1 MDATR
6 QILEA
11 PLGATKTPTDSL
23 VQGDHRR
30 QRLYCTHFDHRSSTP
45 DPIVCTPSYL
55 MDLDCLESTDQAFQG
70 DAGLS
75 FTEFHDFGLW
85 PMDFPTAT
93 VLGPDAESRLG
104 RNPEECLTPGLG
116 AFLDVQH
123 VQSVPNEPLG
133 RMTDYATQLIA
144 HWFHEV
150 CPAWSGFDSIKNM
163 NRKLAE
169 DLWHSSSAVFN
180 SLQSMSASFLAA
192 RLPQMRPTAFRLL
205 KTATLCIQAEVEEL
219 KGKAHLDTAPI
230 GVIYSLLCLG
240 TTICWL
246 DARRVGW
253 PFLQDAKSLLGRTMQ
268 QDCHLSEGDANI
280 LDFFSKSL
288 VYWEMLISFI
298 YDPEPGL
305 AQPNLVGAS
314 NFDSI
319 PHPWTGISSF
329 TSRLFT
335 LSMSVCRT
343 YRSRNSLSSI
353 GGTGLPP
360 AREVGEAEEL
370 EKHLLQLQL
379 SPSPLIEDT
388 GDHRTPYFHL
398 LHVAEAY
405 QLASLLQLY
414 ITFPDLVSSRVP
426 LEHHHSY
433 EGNVMWY
440 KWIVPLA
447 LRLTEVLERVPPDSG
462 SLVIQPLLYVCA
474 ATGLRCDT
482 VPKPGNYQ
490 DGVKESGRPS
500 RPMECILDYVSLLD
514 RPAEN
519 HERED
524 YLVTQLALNVSQARN
539 FIMRRISV
547 LKDNLHPVPVRVTE
561 KLVKAVWT
569 AYDEEP
575 QGGVSVHWLDVME
588 QKDLRTLF
596 G

>member
-1 MDATR
+1 MDTTR
-6 QILEA
+6 QIPEA
-11 PLGATKTPTDSL
+11 LLGAIKTPTDSL
-23 VQGDHRR
+23 MQGDRRR
-30 QRLYCTHFDHRSSTP
+30 QRPSCIHFDYRSSTP
-45 DPIVCTPSYL
+45 DPPICTPSYL
-55 MDLDCLESTDQAFQG
+55 EDLDCLETTDHAFQG

-75 FTEFHDFGLW
+75 FTEFCDFSLW
-85 PMDFPTAT
+85 PIDFST
-93 VLGPDAESRLG
+93 VTVPGQDAESRLG
-104 RNPEECLTPGLG
+104 RNSEECLTPDLG
-116 AFLDVQH
+116 PFRHLQL
-123 VQSVPNEPLG
+123 VQSVPNEPLE
-133 RMTDYATQLIA
+133 RMTDSATQLIA

-192 RLPQMRPTAFRLL
+192 RLPQMRPVAFRLL

-219 KGKAHLDTAPI
+219 KGKAHLDAAPI
-230 GVIYSLLCLG
+230 GVIYALLCLG

-253 PFLQDAKSLLGRTMQ
+253 PFLQDAKSLLRRTMQ
-268 QDCHLSEGDANI
+268 QDYPLSEADANI
-280 LDFFSKSL
+280 LDFFNKSL

-305 AQPNLVGAS
+305 TQPNLIGES

-329 TSRLFT
+329 TSRLFAQ
-335 LSMSVCRT
+335 SMSVCRT
-343 YRSRNSLSSI
+343 YRSRNSRSPISV
-353 GGTGLPP
+353 TGQPP

-379 SPSPLIEDT
+379 SPNPLIEDT
-388 GDHRTPYFHL
+388 GDHRTPYSHL

-414 ITFPDLVSSRVP
+414 ISFPDLVSSRVP

-482 VPKPGNYQ
+482 VAKQGDNQ
-490 DGVKESGRPS
+490 DSVKESGRPS

-514 RPAEN
+514 RPTEN
-519 HERED
+519 HGREES
-524 YLVTQLALNVSQARN
+524 LITQLALDVSKARN

-561 KLVKAVWT
+561 KLVKAVWA

-575 QGGVSVHWLDVME
+575 QGCLSVHWLDVME
-588 QKDLRTLF
+588 RKDLRTLF